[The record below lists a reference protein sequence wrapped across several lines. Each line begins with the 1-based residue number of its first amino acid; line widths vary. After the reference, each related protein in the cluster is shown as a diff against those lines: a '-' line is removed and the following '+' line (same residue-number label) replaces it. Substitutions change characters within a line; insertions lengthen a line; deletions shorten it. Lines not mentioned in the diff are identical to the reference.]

1 VVLEGVCDRESGMPE
16 EPESGMKGDE
26 YSYIYYFACIGK
38 TPAVPLE
45 LCYIRSIDHK
55 KLAYRW

>member
-1 VVLEGVCDRESGMPE
+1 MLE